1 MYKVYFEDRIIII
14 CSEMNSDNLKNNE
27 KLIQHKNKKSFY
39 KVVKEF
45 KKDTNIIRLFV
56 QTKKP
61 KKVLKQIRKMYKKI
75 DAAGGLVLNNQ
86 GYTLMIK
93 RMGVW
98 DLPKGKIE
106 KGENREEAAVRE
118 VEEECGI
125 KGLFI
130 EKKIGK
136 TYHTYIFQ
144 KKNMFKTTHW
154 FLMRYEGDEEL
165 TPQTEEDITE
175 VKWKSPE
182 EVKKIIPN
190 TYKSLVD
197 ILNNVSNV

>member
-1 MYKVYFEDRIIII
+1 MYKIYFEDRIIII
-14 CSEMNSDNLKNNE
+14 CSEINSDNLKNNE
-27 KLIQHKNKKSFY
+27 KLIHHKNKKSFY

-86 GYTLMIK
+86 GHILMIK

-106 KGENREEAAVRE
+106 KGENRKEAAVRE

-125 KGLFI
+125 TNLFA

-144 KKNMFKTTHW
+144 KKNIFKTTHW
-154 FLMRYEGDEEL
+154 FLMRYKGNEKL
-165 TPQTEEDITE
+165 IPQTEEDITE

-182 EVKKIIPN
+182 EIKDIISN
-190 TYKSLVD
+190 TYKSLAD
-197 ILNNVSNV
+197 ILVEV

>member
-1 MYKVYFEDRIIII
+1 MYKIYFENRIIII

-27 KLIQHKNKKSFY
+27 KLIHHKNKKSFY

-86 GYTLMIK
+86 GHILMIK

-106 KGENREEAAVRE
+106 KGENRKEAAVRE

-125 KGLFI
+125 TNLFV
-130 EKKIGK
+130 EKKIGRIH
-136 TYHTYIFQ
+136 HTYTYQ
-144 KKNMFKTTHW
+144 EKNMFKTTHW
-154 FLMRYEGDEEL
+154 FLMRYEGDEAV

-175 VKWKSPE
+175 VNWKNPE
-182 EVKKIIPN
+182 EIKNIITN

-197 ILNNVSNV
+197 ILLEV

>member
-1 MYKVYFEDRIIII
+1 MYKVYFEDRIIVISSEKNTEHII
-14 CSEMNSDNLKNNE
+14 NNE
-27 KLIQHKNKKSFY
+27 KFIRYKNIKSFY
-39 KVVKEF
+39 KAVKEF
-45 KKDTNIIRLFV
+45 EKDTNIISLFV

-61 KKVLKQIRKMYKKI
+61 KKVLKQIRKIFKKI
-75 DAAGGLVLNNQ
+75 DAAGGLVINKQ
-86 GYTLMIK
+86 GHILMIK

-106 KGENREEAAVRE
+106 KGEKSPEAAVRE

-125 KGLFI
+125 TNLFI

-136 TYHTYIFQ
+136 TYHTYTFHDTD
-144 KKNMFKTTHW
+144 MFKTTHW

-165 TPQTEEDITE
+165 IPQTEEDITE
-175 VKWKSPE
+175 VKWKTPG
-182 EVKKIIPN
+182 EVKEIIPK

-197 ILNNVSNV
+197 ILKQVK

>member
-1 MYKVYFEDRIIII
+1 MYKIYFEDRIIVIR
-14 CSEMNSDNLKNNE
+14 SGKSTENKNKDE
-27 KLIQHKNKKSFY
+27 KHIRYKNKKSFY
-39 KVVKEF
+39 KAVKEF
-45 KKDTNIIRLFV
+45 EKDTNIISLFV

-61 KKVLKQIRKMYKKI
+61 KKVLKQIRKIFKKI
-75 DAAGGLVLNNQ
+75 DAAGGLVINNQ
-86 GYTLMIK
+86 GHILMIK

-106 KGENREEAAVRE
+106 KGENRKEAAVRE

-125 KGLFI
+125 TNLFI

-165 TPQTEEDITE
+165 IPQTEEDITE
-175 VKWKSPE
+175 VKWKTPG
-182 EVKKIIPN
+182 EVKDIIPN

-197 ILNNVSNV
+197 ILKQVK